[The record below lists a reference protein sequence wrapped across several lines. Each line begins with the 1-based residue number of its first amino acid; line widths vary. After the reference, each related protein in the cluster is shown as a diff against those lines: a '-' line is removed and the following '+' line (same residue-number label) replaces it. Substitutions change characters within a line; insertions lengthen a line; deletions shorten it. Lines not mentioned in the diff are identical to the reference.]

1 MNIDQ
6 DRYNKLADW
15 AESDEREIDP
25 TRGETGRT
33 AVQSSRELIRRARR
47 TAERRPHR
55 ETGHPHALVL
65 LRARGVVLV

>member
-33 AVQSSRELIRRARR
+33 AVQSSRELIRRAGGRPSVAP
-47 TAERRPHR
+47 TAKPG
-55 ETGHPHALVL
+55 TPTP
-65 LRARGVVLV
+65 

>member
-25 TRGETGRT
+25 TRGETGRA
-33 AVQSSRELIRRARR
+33 AVQSSRELIRRAGGRADR
-47 TAERRPHR
+47 TGTP
-55 ETGHPHALVL
+55 TP
-65 LRARGVVLV
+65 